1 MAGDA
6 QSQTQSQ
13 QQTIT
18 ITAASSGDPELERR
32 IFSEVQSAG
41 RQLRNIS
48 AVVEILL
55 AAHEATD
62 PSFASTGVAHDAVQT
77 FREMQLQ
84 ILRAKSFRDPDRLI
98 GQLEALRRVDAQAF
112 GAVRDRLNQWLQGK

>member
-1 MAGDA
+1 MPGDT

-41 RQLRNIS
+41 RQLRNIT

-55 AAHEATD
+55 AAHEAPD
-62 PSFASTGVAHDAVQT
+62 PSFASSGIAHDAVQT
-77 FREMQLQ
+77 FREMQQQ
-84 ILRAKSFRDPDRLI
+84 ILRAKSLRDPDRLI

>member
-1 MAGDA
+1 MPGDA
-6 QSQTQSQ
+6 QSQTQTQ

-48 AVVEILL
+48 AVVEVLL
-55 AAHEATD
+55 AAHEAAD
-62 PSFASTGVAHDAVQT
+62 SSFASSGSAHDAIQT

-84 ILRAKSFRDPDRLI
+84 ILRAKSLRDPDRLI
-98 GQLEALRRVDAQAF
+98 DQLEALRRVDAQAF
-112 GAVRDRLNQWLQGK
+112 GALRDRLNQWLPGK